1 MEPGRCPVL
10 CPDHMDS
17 SPFMNRFRVFIF
29 CFALFAVSTA
39 MGAESNLP
47 VLEIRTTKEIGSE
60 PRVACTV
67 RMVSPKQIKDLL
79 SSGSAFFT
87 EYLSPEQFEFP
98 EEVGVE
104 ERENLIA
111 ELASDDSDELNGGKG
126 RFVLAVDL
134 RDEQLNSEK
143 LEIDL
148 HQIAALL
155 IGDELA
161 WFSPEEIEF
170 EISIVEAKA
179 IPLPIVVVDAI
190 VTGPA

>member
-1 MEPGRCPVL
+1 MRAYL
-10 CPDHMDS
+10 
-17 SPFMNRFRVFIF
+17 
-29 CFALFAVSTA
+29 AT
-39 MGAESNLP
+39 
-47 VLEIRTTKEIGSE
+47 
-60 PRVACTV
+60 
-67 RMVSPKQIKDLL
+67 SPKQIRDLL
-79 SSGSAFFT
+79 ASGSASFT
-87 EYLSPEQFEFP
+87 EYLTPEQFEFP

-170 EISIVEAKA
+170 EIQNWLKS
-179 IPLPIVVVDAI
+179 
-190 VTGPA
+190 